1 MEKQK
6 LNHYKNVLTEQLDRL
21 LVQAEI
27 SKAELASEPNQEIES
42 LDRIVTHSNQ
52 ALKLRFRSRE
62 SRLIKKVR
70 GALDRIENGTYGECE
85 DCEEPISLKRLDA
98 RPVTTKCI
106 ECKEH
111 EEQLEALMQ

>member
-1 MEKQK
+1 MEAKQLK
-6 LNHYKNVLTEQLDRL
+6 HFKKILTEELDRL
-21 LVQAEI
+21 LVQAEVG
-27 SKAELASEPNQEIES
+27 KAELASEPNQEIES

-52 ALKLRFRSRE
+52 ALKLRIRSRE

-70 GALDRIENGTYGECE
+70 KALDRIEDGTYGECE
-85 DCEEPISLKRLDA
+85 ACGGDISLKRLEA

-111 EEQLEALMQ
+111 EEQLEALVQ